1 MDAFLSELATEYAV
15 FLGGWMVVAIVLIVV
30 ALIYDATARLP
41 YRKELM
47 DNTIMKWFL
56 YLSFGIPYTLSQWII
71 E

>member
-56 YLSFGIPYTLSQWII
+56 YLSFGIP
-71 E
+71 